1 MKNKVNNRSITL
13 EKEYKALE
21 NEKKWMEVWEG
32 MDLYYFDW
40 KSEKQ
45 RYIIDTPPPYPTG
58 SFHIGNTLNWCYIDF
73 IARYKRMRGY
83 EVMFPQGW
91 DCHGLPTEVKVEEK
105 HGISKNDVPRDVFR
119 KLCIEFTEE
128 NIEKMRETMKRMG
141 FSIDWSKEYITMY
154 PEYYSKTQ
162 VSFVR
167 MFNKGLIY
175 RAYHPVIHCPRCQTT
190 IALAEMEYKS
200 GKTELNYIKFDEDV
214 VIATTRPELIPAC
227 VAIAVHP
234 EDYRYKNLVGKEV
247 RIPTTEYRA
256 KVIEDEEVDP
266 EFGTGIVMICTF
278 GDRQDV
284 KWWKKHNLELR
295 MILNEDGKLNEK
307 AGKYKGLTI
316 PEARKKILEDLEREG
331 RILKKEEIEH
341 NVGVCWRCKTPVE
354 IIAEEQWFV
363 KVEKEKILKEAERIE
378 WIPEHMLSR
387 LKAWVEGMEWDW
399 VISRQRIFATPI
411 PAWYCNK
418 CGEVLVAKEEWLPV
432 DPTNDSPKI
441 PCPSCGAFDFRGESD
456 VLDTW
461 MDSSITPLAI
471 VGWPEEIKEY
481 PVSLRPQ
488 GHDII
493 RTWAFYTILRSLA
506 LVDEIPWH
514 EIVINGMVLGE
525 DGRKMSKSLGNIIS
539 PEEVISKYGSDALRQ
554 WAASGST
561 GSDVIFTWKEVVAA
575 TRFQQ
580 KFWSILRFAVNHL
593 QDYTPEPED
602 AEMLR
607 DADRWILSR
616 LNRIIAEA
624 IEAMDNYRFD
634 EALKAIRSFAWFE
647 FADDYL
653 ELVKNR
659 LYAGSDEEKRGAKF
673 VLYKALSSMIRML
686 APFTPFLA
694 EECWDVFCKAVGQ
707 DFRSVHLQSYPEVE
721 EEFISGEAEAKGEL
735 IRSILAEIRKMKHDR
750 GLALN
755 APLKKVMIYSQQEI
769 DVRDLAGAV
778 NAETELLAEM
788 PEIESRVK
796 RLKPKYSILGPLFR
810 DKTKEIV
817 NAVENLGENE
827 INEFLT
833 KGVYKVIAKG
843 EEIEVKAEW
852 FDAEI
857 EKQIEGRDVIV
868 LELGKA
874 SVMVEI

>member
-1 MKNKVNNRSITL
+1 MKNDEFIL
-13 EKEYKALE
+13 DKEYKALE
-21 NEKKWMEVWEG
+21 TEKKWIEVWEG
-32 MDLYYFDW
+32 MNLYHFDW
-40 KSEKQ
+40 NSKKPH
-45 RYIIDTPPPYPTG
+45 YIIDTPPPYPTG

-91 DCHGLPTEVKVEEK
+91 DCHGLPTEVKVEEE

-119 KLCIEFTEE
+119 KLCVEFTEE
-128 NIEKMRETMKRMG
+128 NIEKMKETMKRMG

-154 PEYYSKTQ
+154 PDYYSKTQ
-162 VSFVR
+162 ISFVR
-167 MFNKGLIY
+167 MYNRGLIY

-190 IALAEMEYKS
+190 IALAEIEYRS
-200 GKTELNYIKFDEDV
+200 GKTQLSYVKFEDDV

-234 EDYRYKNLVGKEV
+234 EDERHKRLVGREV
-247 RIPTTEYRA
+247 KIPTTDYKAR
-256 KVIEDEEVDP
+256 VIEDEEVDP

-284 KWWKKHNLELR
+284 KWWKKHNLGLR
-295 MILNEDGKLNEK
+295 IIINQDGRLNEK

-316 PEARKKILEDLEREG
+316 LEARNRILEDLEKEG

-354 IIAEEQWFV
+354 IVAEEQWFV
-363 KVEKEKILKEAERIE
+363 RIEKERINREAKKIS
-378 WIPEHMLSR
+378 WIPEHMIGR

-432 DPTNDSPKI
+432 DPTRDFPKV
-441 PCPSCGAFDFRGESD
+441 PCPSCGAFDFRGEAD

-471 VGWPEEIKEY
+471 VGWPKEMREY

-506 LVDEIPWH
+506 LVDEIPWR

-561 GSDVIFTWKEVVAA
+561 GSDVMFTWKEVISAA
-575 TRFQQ
+575 RFQQ
-580 KFWSILRFAVNHL
+580 KFWSILRFASNHL
-593 QDYTPEPED
+593 RNYSPSAED
-602 AEMLR
+602 VKKLR
-607 DADRWILSR
+607 DADKWILSR
-616 LNRIIAEA
+616 LNRVVGQTIK
-624 IEAMDNYRFD
+624 AMDNYRFD
-634 EALKAIRSFAWFE
+634 EALKAIRSFTWYE

-653 ELVKNR
+653 ELIKNR
-659 LYAGSDEEKRGAKF
+659 LYSGSDDERRGAMF
-673 VLYKALSSMIRML
+673 TLYNSLSKLIRML

-694 EECWDVFCKAVGQ
+694 EECWNAFCKVIGEKAS
-707 DFRSVHLQSYPEVE
+707 SVHLQDYPEVE
-721 EEFISGEAEAKGEL
+721 EEFIDSESEVKGEL
-735 IRSILAEIRKMKHDR
+735 IREILGEIRRLKHDR

-755 APLKKVMIYSQQEI
+755 APLKKVMIHCSEKI
-769 DVRDLAGAV
+769 DLRDLAGAV
-778 NAETELLAEM
+778 NAETEFLEEM
-788 PEIESRVK
+788 PDIETRIK
-796 RLKPKYSILGPLFR
+796 RLKPKYNVIGPLFKG
-810 DKTKEIV
+810 KTKMVVE
-817 NAVENLGENE
+817 AVEKFSERE
-827 INEFLT
+827 RMEFMDRGRCVVTVGDEL
-833 KGVYKVIAKG
+833 V
-843 EEIEVKAEW
+843 ELNAEW
-852 FDAEI
+852 FETEI
-857 EKQIEGRDVIV
+857 ERCVGGRDVTI
-868 LELGKA
+868 LELRDA
-874 SVMVEI
+874 TVVVEI